1 MRIALLVVLGFA
13 GLWFSALRPRPAEVA
28 PIEPPVVNAQPKAAA
43 GAKAKKA
50 DPAPAKAEAAKAE
63 AAKADPAP
71 AAKPAPAK
79 PAPAP
84 AKTAAKPAPALSPVD
99 RVLADVKAG
108 RTTVL
113 LFWNRD
119 HADDRAVRQSV
130 AEIDRRGGKVRV
142 HVAPIGQVGSFD
154 KITRGVPVVTS
165 PTVLVID
172 GKGKARTVGG
182 FTVTAELDE
191 LVAETLR

>member
-13 GLWFSALRPRPAEVA
+13 GLWFSALRPRPAEVT
-28 PIEPPVVNAQPKAAA
+28 PIDPPVVNAQPKAAA

-50 DPAPAKAEAAKAE
+50 DPAPAKPE
-63 AAKADPAP
+63 AAKADAKPA

-79 PAPAP
+79 PAPAK
-84 AKTAAKPAPALSPVD
+84 AAAKPAPAVSPVD

-130 AEIDRRGGKVRV
+130 AAMDRRGGKVRV
-142 HVAPIGQVGSFD
+142 HVAPIEKVGSFD